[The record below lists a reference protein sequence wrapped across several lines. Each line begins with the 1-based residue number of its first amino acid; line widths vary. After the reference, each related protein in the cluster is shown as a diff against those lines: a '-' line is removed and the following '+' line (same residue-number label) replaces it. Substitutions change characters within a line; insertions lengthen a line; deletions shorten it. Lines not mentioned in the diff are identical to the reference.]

1 MRDRLGRGV
10 VPSHLHQ
17 DRVAQERIG
26 ENADFPGK
34 RGGEQQVLALLG
46 QKRHDAAHVGNE
58 SHVEHAVGFVEHE
71 GLDLLQ
77 VDRLLLHVVE
87 QPPGG
92 GHQELDALAQRRG
105 LRLHIDAAEHHG
117 AAQAGVLAVDAHA
130 LFDLR
135 GELAGGREDQ
145 GPHRMAR
152 GRRARVG
159 VAREA
164 LQERQ
169 REARRLAGSGLGA
182 AHDVASLQDQ
192 RDRLRL
198 DRRGLGVALL
208 SDCFQQLGD

>member
-1 MRDRLGRGV
+1 MSDRLGRGV

-92 GHQELDALAQRRG
+92 GHQELYALAKRRG
-105 LRLHIDAAEHHG
+105 LRLHVDAAEYHG
-117 AAQAGVLAVDAHA
+117 TAQADVLAVDAHA
-130 LFDLR
+130 LLDLR

-145 GPHRMAR
+145 GPHRMPRR
-152 GRRARVG
+152 GGAGVG
-159 VAREA
+159 VSREA
-164 LQERQ
+164 LQQRQ
-169 REARRLAGSGLGA
+169 REARGLAGSGLGA
-182 AHDVASLQDQ
+182 AHDVASLQNQ
-192 RDRLRL
+192 RNRLRL
-198 DRRGLGVALL
+198 DRRRLGIALL
-208 SDCFQQLGD
+208 RNCFQQLG